1 MAAGTELELLVS
13 SEDPLATT
21 LAQAIQQDLE
31 QIGLKINIKQ
41 AADTMVYDLIV
52 AGEAQIYL
60 NSWYMIQPDSADLV
74 NNLFMTD
81 AGSNQDFYSNSQVDE
96 LARQALAEQNRE
108 KRLKLYQD
116 IERLL
121 MQDAV
126 HVPLFTNISYYMHNP
141 RILGFYSRSE
151 YGPFFERMWIKP

>member
-1 MAAGTELELLVS
+1 
-13 SEDPLATT
+13 
-21 LAQAIQQDLE
+21 
-31 QIGLKINIKQ
+31 
-41 AADTMVYDLIV
+41 VYDLIV

-60 NSWYMIQPDSADLV
+60 NSWYMIQPDAADLV
-74 NNLFMTD
+74 NNLFITD

-96 LARQALAEQNRE
+96 LARQALAEQNHE